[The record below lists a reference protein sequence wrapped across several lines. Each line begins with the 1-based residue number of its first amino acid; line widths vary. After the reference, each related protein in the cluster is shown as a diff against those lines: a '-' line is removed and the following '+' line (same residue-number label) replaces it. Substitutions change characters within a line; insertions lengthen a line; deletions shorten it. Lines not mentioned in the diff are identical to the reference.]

1 MRRGSFILAGA
12 LCAAL
17 LCVPALAS
25 QPDPVEIPVTVRYIR
40 DVEWVDTPVTD
51 GSATVDLGD
60 GVTVTVDGV
69 DQAEVYLV
77 VYPIPR
83 EDAQAWAWLEECM
96 EGYGTQLYPVELYFV
111 DGDGHRVEVDA
122 PFTVTIQAAQEYTN
136 PVAFAV
142 DTQGAVT
149 DLGGTAQGNG
159 VTFTATGSGYYVLA
173 QRGQP
178 DDTTPPQTGD
188 QSAWMGYV
196 AALALAGC
204 GLAAL
209 AGRRRFQ

>member
-12 LCAAL
+12 LCVTL
-17 LCVPALAS
+17 LCGPALAN
-25 QPDPVEIPVTVRYIR
+25 QPNPVEIPVTARYVR
-40 DVEWVDTPVTD
+40 DMAWVEAPVTD

-96 EGYGTQLYPVELYFV
+96 EGYGAQLYPVELYFV
-111 DGDGHRVEVDA
+111 DGDGHRVEVDTS
-122 PFTVTIQAAQEYTN
+122 FTVTIQGAQEYTN
-136 PVAFAV
+136 PGAFAV
-142 DTQGAVT
+142 DTQGPVT

-173 QRGQP
+173 QRLKQE
-178 DDTTPPQTGD
+178 DVPQTGD
-188 QSAWMGYV
+188 TTLWLEWLTTLS
-196 AALALAGC
+196 LAGA
-204 GLAAL
+204 GLVGLL
-209 AGRRRFQ
+209 AKKKAQK